1 MTLVLIRHPYGCTSS
16 CVSAPVM
23 PSSMPT
29 ATSFC
34 STSMLFAAAAT
45 SEWSTPRRTMDVAMS
60 IVHVI
65 VPKRLVQ
72 MLVSVAVMLPA
83 VMGVPAMRVLNA
95 VATLVL

>member
-1 MTLVLIRHPYGCTSS
+1 
-16 CVSAPVM
+16 
-23 PSSMPT
+23 
-29 ATSFC
+29 
-34 STSMLFAAAAT
+34 
-45 SEWSTPRRTMDVAMS
+45 MDVAMS